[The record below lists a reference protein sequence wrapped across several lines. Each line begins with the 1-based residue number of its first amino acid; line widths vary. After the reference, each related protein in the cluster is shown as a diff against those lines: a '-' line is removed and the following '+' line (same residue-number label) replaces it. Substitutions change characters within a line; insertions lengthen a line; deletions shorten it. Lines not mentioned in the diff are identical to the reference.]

1 MVESS
6 FEDSAAFFDSH
17 GGKHLEY
24 LGHPLVADRKYNPL
38 GARDKEWCPR
48 LPLGS
53 RATLQVVTD
62 WLKKLGIPNV
72 LGGTTRGLY
81 IGVAGLCFDIQPNAT
96 PSSEQAGKVHC
107 GLTWYVTS
115 RAEK

>member
-1 MVESS
+1 M
-6 FEDSAAFFDSH
+6 
-17 GGKHLEY
+17 EY

-53 RATLQVVTD
+53 RAMLQAVTD
-62 WLKKLGIPNV
+62 WPKKLEIPHV
-72 LGGTTRGLY
+72 LGGTTWGLY

-96 PSSEQAGKVHC
+96 PSSEQACKVHS
-107 GLTWYVTS
+107 GLTLYVTS
-115 RAEK
+115 RAEE